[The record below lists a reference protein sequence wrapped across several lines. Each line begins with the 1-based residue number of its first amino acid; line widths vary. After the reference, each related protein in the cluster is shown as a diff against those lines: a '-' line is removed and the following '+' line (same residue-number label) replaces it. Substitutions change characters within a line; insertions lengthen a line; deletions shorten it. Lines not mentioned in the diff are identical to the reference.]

1 MYIHMM
7 SDLQAHASLIAL
19 STLTLVVL
27 YTGVS
32 LLINYRRC
40 PQIKGPWLACVSE
53 LWLFRSTTAGRM
65 YEDCSAVLDQY
76 GRSLPL
82 SSSSR
87 SPKKG

>member
-1 MYIHMM
+1 M
-7 SDLQAHASLIAL
+7 SLHIMNDSQTHAAVIAL

-27 YTGVS
+27 YTGLS
-32 LLINYRRC
+32 LLVNYRKC

-65 YEDCSAVLDQY
+65 YEDCASVLDQY
-76 GRSLPL
+76 GTSLSP

-87 SPKKG
+87 SPEKG